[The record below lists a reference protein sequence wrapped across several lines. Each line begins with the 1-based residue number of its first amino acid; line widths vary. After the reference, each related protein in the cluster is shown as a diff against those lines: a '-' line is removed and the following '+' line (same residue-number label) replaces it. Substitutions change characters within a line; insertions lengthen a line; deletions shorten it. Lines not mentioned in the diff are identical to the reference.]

1 VQSMAAWDLKAVEQ
15 RYLEFEEEFSPMLD
29 DARRGALTT
38 SQALVARTKLMDSW
52 REVVLVEPDLP
63 TELLP
68 EGWPRARMRA
78 FFLELYES
86 LAPVAK
92 ARCQQIIANHS
103 PELAALVTHPP
114 LEPTA

>member
-1 VQSMAAWDLKAVEQ
+1 LDAVKQ
-15 RYLEFEEEFSPMLD
+15 RYREFEEEFSPMLNE
-29 DARRGALTT
+29 ARRGALTA
-38 SQALVARTKLMDSW
+38 SQALVARTKVMDSW
-52 REVVLVEPDLP
+52 RKLVLLEPDLP
-63 TELLP
+63 AELLP
-68 EGWPRARMRA
+68 TDWPRASIRN

-92 ARCQQIIANHS
+92 ARCQQIIAAHS